1 MKLSVETKVAAA
13 VAAAFAVLTVG
24 VIAQGNSEDEIT
36 GANQYRPANEAY
48 IIQQAY
54 HSSLPAPLRT
64 EERETQRFAVHDDSA
79 QWFGS
84 DAALTKYGRGNTRVI
99 TKQ

>member
-24 VIAQGNSEDEIT
+24 VIAQGNSEDEST
-36 GANQYRPANEAY
+36 A
-48 IIQQAY
+48 
-54 HSSLPAPLRT
+54 LRT
-64 EERETQRFAVHDDSA
+64 EERETHRFAVQDDSA

-99 TKQ
+99 TKE